1 MLKLSE
7 REGNFS
13 EGMQRIRKDLKNS
26 EKNPKKVV
34 KNA

>member
-13 EGMQRIRKDLKNS
+13 EGMQRIRKDLKKFRKKS
-26 EKNPKKVV
+26 EKKL
-34 KNA
+34 